1 MSKQEINRQ
10 ETEKKT
16 KTAKTLFLKKFFINY
31 FWLSILLI
39 VISILITQ
47 QTQNSYLLILSS
59 LFETLGMATFVA
71 ALFNFTLETTD
82 FLDNIRELLENIVVK
97 KNFLSNMNTKSK
109 KEVLENILQPSEAEM
124 KKYSN
129 IQDYYNYYAN
139 ETLSVASKN
148 VRSNYSINIIAKIDK
163 DKQRIVTVGTY
174 SYRLYPSNKGFA
186 PITIGFMLDDN
197 LSTCDLIVN
206 KPNGERKTYKYDDD
220 IKPNFVTR
228 EDSKV
233 VEIKIQDECKGFEH
247 LDIELRIKEYGH
259 DHWMSVYF
267 KAEQPTDGF
276 NFILNTED
284 DIKIKIFNVFDVG
297 HNYHIDKSDHN
308 IHIGCY
314 QWINEGAGIAVI
326 VSAEE
331 DKINKLYDNQKVD

>member
-1 MSKQEINRQ
+1 MSKSEISEQE
-10 ETEKKT
+10 EKT
-16 KTAKTLFLKKFFINY
+16 KTDKGLFFKKFFINY

-39 VISILITQ
+39 LLSLLIEQETKN
-47 QTQNSYLLILSS
+47 TYLLIFSS
-59 LFETLGMATFVA
+59 LLETLGMATFVA

-82 FLDNIRELLENIVVK
+82 FLDNIKELLENIVAK
-97 KNFLSNMNTKSK
+97 KNFLSNMNIGSK
-109 KEVLENILQPSEAEM
+109 KEVLRNILQPSEAEM

-139 ETLSVASKN
+139 ETLNVASKN
-148 VRSNYSINIIAKIDK
+148 VRSNYNINITAKIDK
-163 DKQRIVTVGTY
+163 DKQRLVTTGTY
-174 SYRLYPSNKGFA
+174 SYRLYPSNQGFT
-186 PITIGFMLDDN
+186 PITIGFMLDDE
-197 LSTCDLIVN
+197 LSSCDLIVN
-206 KPNGERKTYKYDDD
+206 KPNGKWKTYTFDKD
-220 IKPNFVTR
+220 IKPNFKIG

-233 VEIKIQDECKGFEH
+233 VEIDIQEECKDFEH
-247 LDIELRIKEYGH
+247 LDIELRTKEYGQ

-284 DIKIKIFNVFDVG
+284 DIKIQIFNVFDVG

-314 QWINEGAGIAVI
+314 QWINEGVGIPVI
-326 VSAEE
+326 ISAEE
-331 DKINKLYDNQKVD
+331 EKTNELYKTQ

>member
-1 MSKQEINRQ
+1 MRKEIKSEQEQ
-10 ETEKKT
+10 KT
-16 KTAKTLFLKKFFINY
+16 KSQIFKKFFLNY
-31 FWLSILLI
+31 FWLSL
-39 VISILITQ
+39 
-47 QTQNSYLLILSS
+47 LLILVSLLIEQETKNNYLLLLSS
-59 LFETLGMATFVA
+59 MLETLGMATFVA
-71 ALFNFTLETTD
+71 ALFNFTLETTS
-82 FLDNIRELLENIVVK
+82 FLQNVKTLLENIVVK
-97 KNFLSNMNTKSK
+97 KNFLSNMNIESK
-109 KEVLENILQPSEAEM
+109 KEVLKNILQPSEAEM

-148 VRSNYSINIIAKIDK
+148 VRSNYNINLTAKIDEEN
-163 DKQRIVTVGTY
+163 QRIVAVGTY
-174 SYRLYPSNKGFA
+174 SYRLYPSNKGFT
-186 PITIGFMLDDN
+186 PITIGLMLDDD

-206 KPNGERKTYKYDDD
+206 KPDGKRIKYDFAKD
-220 IKPNFVTR
+220 IKPNFRNR

-233 VEIKIQDECKGFEH
+233 VTIDIQEECKDVEH
-247 LDIELRIKEYGH
+247 LDIELRVKEYGH

-284 DIKIKIFNVFDVG
+284 NINIQIFNVFDVG
-297 HNYHIDKSDHN
+297 HNYHIDKSDTN

-326 VSAEE
+326 VSAKEE
-331 DKINKLYDNQKVD
+331 TVNKLYKNKKEQ